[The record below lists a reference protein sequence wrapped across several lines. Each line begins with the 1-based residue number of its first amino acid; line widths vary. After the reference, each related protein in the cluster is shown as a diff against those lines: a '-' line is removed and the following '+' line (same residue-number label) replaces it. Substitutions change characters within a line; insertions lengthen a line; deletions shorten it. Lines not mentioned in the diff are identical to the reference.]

1 MWGGHLVRP
10 GRVRHPS
17 HKSFF
22 MHYFSLVSPLG
33 GSKLTIEK
41 IVIFFD
47 IWGSFIFQKS
57 G

>member
-22 MHYFSLVSPLG
+22 MHYFSRVSLVG
-33 GSKLTIEK
+33 C
-41 IVIFFD
+41 V
-47 IWGSFIFQKS
+47 SFS
-57 G
+57 VTHLY